1 MTTRKD
7 RIAGVLLAQ
16 ACGDALGIHYETG
29 TPSHGHAQM
38 LGGGHGFEPGEW
50 SAATQQACCVA
61 MARSE
66 PLAVAGR
73 LLEWH
78 ASHPKDIGQTTKAVL
93 SGCRTPG
100 DVLAASK
107 AYGSQ
112 LAARPKPRGW
122 HPGLANGSLMR
133 TGPVCLPFLG
143 DRPAIAKAARAVSD
157 LTHCDP
163 YAGDA
168 CVLWSLAIDAAI
180 VAGDNAN
187 AQSLITAGLPYVPQ
201 ARRGWWSQQIAQALH
216 NRPAVYRMNG
226 SAIGAFAAAL
236 SSVSHARSL
245 PNGLQKAI
253 QIGGDTDAVAAIA
266 GSLLGAIYG
275 APAVPDQWREAVW
288 GWPGMKAA
296 DLDALALQAA
306 SSQTTP

>member
-1 MTTRKD
+1 
-7 RIAGVLLAQ
+7 
-16 ACGDALGIHYETG
+16 
-29 TPSHGHAQM
+29 
-38 LGGGHGFEPGEW
+38 
-50 SAATQQACCVA
+50 

-66 PLAVAGR
+66 PLAVAAR
-73 LLEWH
+73 LLEWY
-78 ASHPKDIGQTTKAVL
+78 ASHPKDIGEATRAVL
-93 SGCRTPG
+93 SGCRTAG

-112 LAARPKPRGW
+112 MAAQPKARGW
-122 HPGLANGSLMR
+122 RPGLANGSLMR

-143 DRPAIAKAARAVSD
+143 DRPAIATAARAVSD
-157 LTHCDP
+157 LTHCAT

-180 VAGDNAN
+180 VAGDNTN

-201 ARRGWWSQQIAQALH
+201 ARRGWWSQLIAQALR

-226 SAIGAFAAAL
+226 SAVGAFAAAL

-253 QIGGDTDAVAAIA
+253 QIGGDTDTVAAIA

-275 APAVPDQWREAVW
+275 AVPDQWREAVW

-296 DLDALALQAA
+296 DLEALALQAA